1 MREFIIRIAIIIIL
15 IAAMTIILNF
25 IIQINGKSNIKQMNT
40 LQKKYDSIELN
51 VNRLNDSLLSEKATI
66 VSLSNLDNTLIEQ
79 YKNKK
84 EELKSIQ
91 NEIDKQN
98 IVIDNLNCIELEL
111 AFTKRYDTLIER

>member
-1 MREFIIRIAIIIIL
+1 MREFIIKIAIIIIV
-15 IAAMTIILNF
+15 IAAMKIILNF

-40 LQKKYDSIELN
+40 LQKKYDSVELN